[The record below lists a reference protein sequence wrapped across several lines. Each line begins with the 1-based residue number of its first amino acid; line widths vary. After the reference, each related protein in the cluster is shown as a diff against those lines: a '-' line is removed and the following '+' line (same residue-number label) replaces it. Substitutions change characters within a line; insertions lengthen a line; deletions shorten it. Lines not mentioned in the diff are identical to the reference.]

1 MVKNSREKLQQIYHD
16 VDKLYQYVLT
26 NGRHFYDRWQDK
38 IERQEFIEPAKNLAA
53 YLALRQKDLRPL
65 QQKLI
70 PLGLSSIG
78 RSEAKTIVTLQALR
92 ANLANLSG
100 LETSHD
106 YPTVEQFNQGIQ
118 LLDQQADKIFGPA
131 PDDYR
136 TRIMVT
142 LPTEAATDVKLIDE
156 MLLAGMNVA
165 RINCS
170 HDNPE
175 IWQQMIEL
183 VRERSK
189 KLNKTVK
196 IQMDIAGPKLRVDWV
211 FSYFKKNKVKVG
223 DHVKL
228 LPDIKHIED
237 NSDIVV
243 YLGCPF
249 PCVYEQIKEGDRVFF
264 DDGAFR
270 AHVIE
275 VQEHGAVLKIDQ
287 VKGGSGRI
295 KAQKGINFPDT
306 LLNID
311 IIDQKDEQDIAFA
324 AKWADIINLSFI
336 RSKKDVE
343 EIQAKLKELLG
354 EKANQMQLMVKI
366 ENSQAVENIVEIIMT
381 AASKN
386 PTAIMIARGDLAVE
400 AGYVRLAELQQEIM
414 WICEAASVP
423 VVWATEV
430 LANLVDNGIPARAE
444 LTDVVEGA
452 RSECVMLNKGDFIVP
467 AIKLLAKI
475 LKKVEINQFK
485 KTPQLRAL
493 NIAKQ
498 AGQYTLDE

>member
-1 MVKNSREKLQQIYHD
+1 M
-16 VDKLYQYVLT
+16 
-26 NGRHFYDRWQDK
+26 
-38 IERQEFIEPAKNLAA
+38 
-53 YLALRQKDLRPL
+53 
-65 QQKLI
+65 
-70 PLGLSSIG
+70 
-78 RSEAKTIVTLQALR
+78 TLQALR
-92 ANLANLSG
+92 ANLANLAG
-100 LETSHD
+100 HETSHD

-118 LLDQQADKIFGPA
+118 LLDQQADKIFGPS
-131 PDDYR
+131 PEDYR

-156 MLLAGMNVA
+156 MLRAGMNVA

-183 VRERSK
+183 VRDRCK

-228 LPDIKHIED
+228 LSDIKHIEA
-237 NSDIVV
+237 NSDYVV

-249 PCVYEQIKEGDRVFF
+249 PCVYKQIKEGDRVFF

-311 IIDQKDEQDIAFA
+311 I
-324 AKWADIINLSFI
+324 
-336 RSKKDVE
+336 
-343 EIQAKLKELLG
+343 
-354 EKANQMQLMVKI
+354 
-366 ENSQAVENIVEIIMT
+366 
-381 AASKN
+381 
-386 PTAIMIARGDLAVE
+386 
-400 AGYVRLAELQQEIM
+400 
-414 WICEAASVP
+414 
-423 VVWATEV
+423 
-430 LANLVDNGIPARAE
+430 
-444 LTDVVEGA
+444 
-452 RSECVMLNKGDFIVP
+452 
-467 AIKLLAKI
+467 
-475 LKKVEINQFK
+475 
-485 KTPQLRAL
+485 
-493 NIAKQ
+493 
-498 AGQYTLDE
+498 